1 MPLKPNDAERFYKE
15 LAEHYMEREGE
26 QYRQELM
33 QQPAILTPRLDSLM
47 RTRLHRKNTVRW
59 VSGAAAAAAAL
70 LLVVGLLPRLLRGFD
85 NPPPA
90 DSASSPASAA
100 DTLLPLNFTL
110 PDNLRVASSE
120 WDNGQS
126 IYTLRDTAR
135 DDVVLMMEPDGTFAV
150 PDGFSPLSID
160 GSTAYARRTR
170 DYNLLTFSAGGITYT
185 LSCRYELD
193 TLIALGR
200 QIL

>member
-1 MPLKPNDAERFYKE
+1 MKQEFNWAMDQVKLPPEAEAR
-15 LAEHYMEREGE
+15 
-26 QYRQELM
+26 
-33 QQPAILTPRLDSLM
+33 ILRVLEDRAQAPR
-47 RTRLHRKNTVRW
+47 RKHRKGPLIAVL
-59 VSGAAAAAAAL
+59 AAAAAL

-135 DDVVLMMEPDGTFAV
+135 DDVVLVMEPGSTFAA

-193 TLIALGR
+193 TLIALSR

>member
-70 LLVVGLLPRLLRGFD
+70 LLVVGSCPGCCGDSITRRRQTVLLCRRP
-85 NPPPA
+85 
-90 DSASSPASAA
+90 
-100 DTLLPLNFTL
+100 LPILC
-110 PDNLRVASSE
+110 
-120 WDNGQS
+120 
-126 IYTLRDTAR
+126 
-135 DDVVLMMEPDGTFAV
+135 
-150 PDGFSPLSID
+150 
-160 GSTAYARRTR
+160 
-170 DYNLLTFSAGGITYT
+170 
-185 LSCRYELD
+185 CR
-193 TLIALGR
+193 
-200 QIL
+200 

>member
-70 LLVVGLLPRLLRGFD
+70 LLVVGLLPRLLR
-85 NPPPA
+85 PRKISTYRSSCSA
-90 DSASSPASAA
+90 DISRAA
-100 DTLLPLNFTL
+100 T
-110 PDNLRVASSE
+110 
-120 WDNGQS
+120 
-126 IYTLRDTAR
+126 
-135 DDVVLMMEPDGTFAV
+135 
-150 PDGFSPLSID
+150 
-160 GSTAYARRTR
+160 
-170 DYNLLTFSAGGITYT
+170 
-185 LSCRYELD
+185 
-193 TLIALGR
+193 
-200 QIL
+200 